1 MLERSLVM
9 VQTEFSAALN
19 QVCSEKGLKSEAVLE
34 TIKAALLSAYRKES
48 GSGVEEITAEINPE
62 TGEARILKG
71 AEDVTPP
78 GFGRIASQTAKQVLI
93 QRLREAEKDA
103 LVDEYGRKV
112 DSIVSGHIFRVER
125 GTVVLDLGKA
135 HALMPQNEQISN
147 EQYFLNQRLRVLVK
161 EIRKGE
167 KGPEIIVS
175 RGDPKFV
182 MSLFN
187 LEVPELT
194 SGVVEIKAIAREA
207 GGRTKIAVASSD
219 PRVDPVGSCVGQ
231 KGVRVQSVL
240 SEIKDEKI
248 DIVPFDEDTAKF
260 IANALSPAKIKK
272 VELNKKKKE
281 ARVGVSEDQVSLAI
295 GKEGQNVRLAVKL
308 TGWKIDIYSEKVKPS
323 TDSLALLGISGR
335 YAKILAN
342 AGVTTLDQ
350 LRSLTPEKVK
360 EIKGLGPKALKEVE
374 AYFRKEETVI
384 NPFKNTDSKSQGSQ
398 GTTVKTTE
406 KSGESV

>member
-1 MLERSLVM
+1 MGAKLTFLVM
-9 VQTEFSAALN
+9 IQTEFSAALN
-19 QVCSEKGLKSEAVLE
+19 QVCSEKGLNIEAVLE

-48 GSGVEEITAEINPE
+48 GSGVEEVTVEINPE
-62 TGEARILKG
+62 SGETHIIKEG
-71 AEDVTPP
+71 EDVTPP

-112 DSIVSGHIFRVER
+112 DSIVSGHIFRIER

-135 HALMPQNEQISN
+135 HALLPQNEQIGT

-175 RGDPKFV
+175 RGDPKFII
-182 MSLFN
+182 SLFN

-207 GGRTKIAVASSD
+207 GGRTKIAVSSSD

-260 IANALSPAKIKK
+260 IANALSPAKIKG

-281 ARVGVSEDQVSLAI
+281 AEVGVCEDQVSLAI

-308 TGWKIDIYSEKVKPS
+308 TGWKIDIHSEREKPS
-323 TDSLALLGISGR
+323 TEGLAILGISSR
-335 YAKILAN
+335 YANILAN
-342 AGVTTLDQ
+342 AGVTTLEQ

-374 AYFRKEETVI
+374 AYFRKEEPTT
-384 NPFKNTDSKSQGSQ
+384 NPFKDTQSKSQG
-398 GTTVKTTE
+398 TTE

>member
-1 MLERSLVM
+1 MVGGKLTFLVM
-9 VQTEFSAALN
+9 IQTEFSAALN

-48 GSGVEEITAEINPE
+48 GSGGEEITAEINPE

-71 AEDVTPP
+71 VEDVTPP

-112 DSIVSGHIFRVER
+112 DSIVSGHIFRIER

-175 RGDPKFV
+175 RGDPKFI

-260 IANALSPAKIKK
+260 IANALSPAKIKE

-308 TGWKIDIYSEKVKPS
+308 TGWKIDIHSEKVKPS
-323 TDSLALLGISGR
+323 TDGLALLGISRR
-335 YAKILAN
+335 YASILAN

-374 AYFRKEETVI
+374 AYFRKDETVN
-384 NPFKNTDSKSQGSQ
+384 NPFKNTES
-398 GTTVKTTE
+398 

>member
-1 MLERSLVM
+1 VGAKLTFLVM
-9 VQTEFSAALN
+9 IQTEFSAALN

-48 GSGVEEITAEINPE
+48 GSGVEEVTIEINQESGE
-62 TGEARILKG
+62 THILKDG
-71 AEDVTPP
+71 EDVTPP

-103 LVDEYGRKV
+103 LVDEYGRKIG
-112 DSIVSGHIFRVER
+112 SIVSGHIFRIER
-125 GTVVLDLGKA
+125 GTIVLDLGKA
-135 HALMPQNEQISN
+135 HALMPQNEQINN

-175 RGDPKFV
+175 RGDSKFI

-187 LEVPELT
+187 LEVPELA
-194 SGVVEIKAIAREA
+194 SGVVEIEAIAREA
-207 GGRTKIAVASSD
+207 GGRTKIAVVSSD

-248 DIVPFDEDTAKF
+248 DIVPFDEDIAKF
-260 IANALSPAKIKK
+260 IANALSPAKIKG

-281 ARVGVSEDQVSLAI
+281 AKVGVGEDQVSLAI
-295 GKEGQNVRLAVKL
+295 GKDGQNVRLAVKL
-308 TGWKIDIYSEKVKPS
+308 TGWKIDIHSQREKPS
-323 TDSLALLGISGR
+323 TEGLALLGVSPR
-335 YAKILAN
+335 YANILAN
-342 AGVTTLDQ
+342 AGITTLNQ
-350 LRSLTPEKVK
+350 LRSLTLDKVQ

-374 AYFRKEETVI
+374 AYFRKEETAV
-384 NPFKNTDSKSQGSQ
+384 NPFKDTPS
-398 GTTVKTTE
+398 
-406 KSGESV
+406 KSGEPV

>member
-1 MLERSLVM
+1 MVGGKLNFLVM
-9 VQTEFSAALN
+9 IQTEFSAALN

-48 GSGVEEITAEINPE
+48 GSGGEEITAEINPE

-71 AEDVTPP
+71 VEDVTPP

-112 DSIVSGHIFRVER
+112 DSIVSGHIFRIER

-175 RGDPKFV
+175 RGDPKFI

-260 IANALSPAKIKK
+260 IANALSPAKIKE

-308 TGWKIDIYSEKVKPS
+308 TGWKIDIHSEKVKPS
-323 TDSLALLGISGR
+323 TDGLALLGISRR
-335 YAKILAN
+335 YASILAN

-374 AYFRKEETVI
+374 AYFRKDETVN
-384 NPFKNTDSKSQGSQ
+384 NPFKNTES
-398 GTTVKTTE
+398 